1 MLLTFKQLFVENL
14 RCWSVK
20 KKNGLLLMYSFLV
33 NQLLFPKPDNADAD
47 NIWFNSKKNQTFFI
61 FISKHT
67 LFIKYWTVWNNV
79 FWCSFSFSFAQS
91 WLLLRQDSKYLRILE
106 TFTLFFLFLSFLI
119 QLNLEI
125 SYINIFDLICFFEN
139 SFCNVF
145 IFQKHLF

>member
-20 KKNGLLLMYSFLV
+20 KNSLLLMYSFLL

-47 NIWFNSKKNQTFFI
+47 NIWFNSKKNQILFLLAR
-61 FISKHT
+61 HT

-106 TFTLFFLFLSFLI
+106 TFTLFFVFLSFLI

-125 SYINIFDLICFFEN
+125 SYINIFDLICFF
-139 SFCNVF
+139 F
-145 IFQKHLF
+145 